1 MNEAITREILRKV
14 RQIEIRTNRIVADSL
29 AGHYHSVFKGRGM
42 DFDEVREYV
51 PGDEVRTIDWNVT
64 ARAGRPFVKKFAE
77 ERELTLLLLV
87 DVSASG
93 HFGSGLQSK
102 RDVAAELACVLALA
116 ATRNNDKVGLVL
128 FTDQIELYI
137 PPKKGRRHVLRVVR
151 EILFFRPVRRGTD
164 IVQALEFANRMS
176 GRRSV
181 VFLISDFQVSGVS
194 VDTRSPLRRTL
205 SQAARRHDLVAVNI
219 RDPREQTLPDLGVVV
234 LQDAETA
241 EVMEVD
247 TGSRRTRDR
256 FASLAL
262 KSRETLLRVLNAE
275 AIDSLMLSTDQ
286 PYLGAL
292 TGFFRRREARHP

>member
-64 ARAGRPFVKKFAE
+64 ARAGRPFIKKFAE

-93 HFGSGLQSK
+93 HFGSGPHSK
-102 RDVAAELACVLALA
+102 RDVAAELACVLALS

-151 EILFFRPVRRGTD
+151 EILFFRPVHRGTD
-164 IVQALEFANRMS
+164 ITRALEFANRMS
-176 GRRSV
+176 ARRSV
-181 VFLISDFQVSGVS
+181 VFLISDFQSPGVG
-194 VDTRSPLRRTL
+194 TEERSPLRRAL

-219 RDPREQTLPDLGVVV
+219 RDPREQALPNLGVVV
-234 LQDAETA
+234 LQDAETG

-247 TGSRRTRDR
+247 TGNRRTRER
-256 FASLAL
+256 FASLAH
-262 KSRETLLRVLNAE
+262 KSRESLLRMLNAE

-286 PYLGAL
+286 PYIGAL
-292 TGFFRRREARHP
+292 TGFFRRREARHA

>member
-1 MNEAITREILRKV
+1 MNEAITRDILRKV

-93 HFGSGLQSK
+93 HFGSGHQTK

-128 FTDQIELYI
+128 FTDHIELYI

-151 EILFFRPVRRGTD
+151 EILFFRPARRGTD
-164 IVQALEFANRMS
+164 VTRALEFAARMS

-181 VFLISDFQVSGVS
+181 VFLICDFLIPGVG
-194 VDTRSPLRRTL
+194 VEERSPLRRAL

-219 RDPREQTLPDLGVVV
+219 RDPREMALPDVGMVV
-234 LQDAETA
+234 LQDAETG
-241 EVMEVD
+241 EVVQVD
-247 TGSRRTRDR
+247 SGRRRTREL
-256 FASLAL
+256 FARAAQ
-262 KSRETLLRVLNAE
+262 KGRAALLRMLNAE

-286 PYLGAL
+286 PYLTSL
-292 TGFFRRREARHP
+292 IGFFRRREARHP

>member
-1 MNEAITREILRKV
+1 MNEAITRDILRKV

-64 ARAGRPFVKKFAE
+64 ARAARPFVKKFAE

-93 HFGSGLQSK
+93 HFGSGMQSK
-102 RDVAAELACVLALA
+102 RDIAAELACVLALS

-151 EILFFRPVRRGTD
+151 EILFFKPVHRGTD
-164 IVQALEFANRMS
+164 ITRALEFANRMS

-181 VFLISDFQVSGVS
+181 LFLISDFQTPGISTES
-194 VDTRSPLRRTL
+194 RSPLRRAL

-234 LQDAETA
+234 LQDAETG

-247 TGSRRTRDR
+247 TGNRRTREK
-256 FASLAL
+256 FATLAH
-262 KSRETLLRVLNAE
+262 KSRETLQRMLNAE

-292 TGFFRRREARHP
+292 TSFFRRREARHP